1 MFFELSEEQRIIK
14 DSVRKYALERIAP
27 VQEEDERDGIFRR
40 EIISEM
46 GKLGFFGGV
55 IPEEYGGTSIGF
67 LSSILIVEELAK
79 VSASYAS
86 YNVSQTVGPGLA
98 ILKYGAKNQKDRYIP
113 GLVSGDL
120 IGCFASTEPDTG
132 SDVASMKT
140 TAVQNEK
147 GYVLNGTKT
156 WITNAPVA
164 DIGLIFAYTDMEKK
178 HKGISC
184 FLVEMK
190 NTPGISTSHIQKL
203 GLSCTVT
210 GEINFQDVQVPS
222 EALLGNLGEGFKI
235 LMVLLSNT
243 RLFAAAR
250 ALGLGGAC
258 LEASIKYSKGRKQFG
273 EPISKFQMIQD
284 QIARMYMEHEASKL
298 LVYHAALNKDH
309 GRNDPIE
316 VSVAKYFACEAAVKA
331 ADAALNIYGSYGF
344 SMDYPIQRYVRDSR
358 AFQITE
364 GTSNIQK
371 MIVARHLLNV

>member
-40 EIISEM
+40 EMISEM

-55 IPEEYGGTSIGF
+55 IPEEYGGTHIGF
-67 LSSILIVEELAK
+67 LSSILIVEEIAK

-98 ILKYGAKNQKDRYIP
+98 ILKYGAQSQKDRYIP

-190 NTPGISTSHIQKL
+190 NTPGISTSHFQKL

-298 LVYHAALNKDH
+298 LVYQAALNKDH

-316 VSVAKYFACEAAVKA
+316 VSVAKYVACEAAVKA